1 MPLTRCC
8 VLRRVVG
15 IVPGIDRVAGVNRRD
30 RWQLQLYG
38 IAWFLPE
45 QVLSLGT
52 RVSVGKFSRV
62 YTR

>member
-1 MPLTRCC
+1 MPLTRYCM
-8 VLRRVVG
+8 LRRVVR
-15 IVPGIDRVAGVNRRD
+15 IVPGIDGVAGVNRRD

-38 IAWFLPE
+38 IAWFLLE

-52 RVSVGKFSRV
+52 RFSVGNVSRV